1 MYHIFILINKL
12 MKSLSLYIFGSWAWF
27 VFTIITLG
35 MIVCFP
41 FTRNFE
47 STRNLVKKSCTL
59 IIKLLKLN
67 LIVEGEEHL
76 LDRPTIVVANHAS
89 YADPMILAAALPSNF
104 AYVAKKELGHIPFAE
119 YVLSK
124 LGTHLVDRVNP
135 RKGAEDFKKIMAS
148 NKLSDSIIFFPE
160 ATFLKDEGLLKF
172 KKGAFLTA
180 IKNDVPVIPITI
192 SGSREF
198 LRSESWLPKKVT
210 LVISISP
217 PIETKDRNITADEI
231 SMQSREMI
239 LSKLDEPD
247 LNHKSFKG

>member
-1 MYHIFILINKL
+1 

-47 STRNLVKKSCTL
+47 STRNLAKKSCTL
-59 IIKLLKLN
+59 IIKLLRLN

-135 RKGAEDFKKIMAS
+135 RKGAE
-148 NKLSDSIIFFPE
+148 N
-160 ATFLKDEGLLKF
+160 
-172 KKGAFLTA
+172 
-180 IKNDVPVIPITI
+180 
-192 SGSREF
+192 
-198 LRSESWLPKKVT
+198 
-210 LVISISP
+210 
-217 PIETKDRNITADEI
+217 
-231 SMQSREMI
+231 
-239 LSKLDEPD
+239 
-247 LNHKSFKG
+247 